1 MATSPIS
8 DVTQKQSSY
17 YETTSSSNSSTDVS
31 DNFMTLMLAQLK
43 NQNPMQPA
51 DDSQLLSQMAQ
62 LNSLT
67 TLQAISKQMDNLAV
81 ASQSSYGASLI
92 GKNVVAADEDGVVTQ
107 GVVKSMEYVDGVYS
121 LQIGDTSVKLSNVIK
136 VSES

>member
-17 YETTSSSNSSTDVS
+17 YENTRSSNSSSDVS

-67 TLQAISKQMDNLAV
+67 TLQAISKQMDSLAI

-92 GKNVVAADEDGVVTQ
+92 GKNVVAADEDGIVTQ